1 MRDRI
6 ARLVTRARR
15 GTHAEDRLSALLDD
29 ELDDDEALEVTRHVA
44 DCRRCLGELEEIRRS
59 RAALRSLP
67 AVDPPGDLQEQI
79 RARLVTLEAAHPSTV
94 RRLVVV
100 VAAACCLVLV
110 AAVLVAGADEPGT
123 VAPPVDVFVT
133 DHVGQTDGRPVLTP
147 VDLGR

>member
-6 ARLVTRARR
+6 RR
-15 GTHAEDRLSALLDD
+15 FVGRGRSDTHADDRLSALLDD
-29 ELDDDEALEVTRHVA
+29 ELDDDEALDVTRHVA
-44 DCRRCLGELEEIRRS
+44 DCGRCLSELEEIRRS

-67 AVDPPGDLQEQI
+67 AVDPPGDLQQQI
-79 RARLVTLEAAHPSTV
+79 RTRLANLESVRPSTA
-94 RRLVVV
+94 RRV
-100 VAAACCLVLV
+100 VAAA
-110 AAVLVAGADEPGT
+110 AASGLLLIAAAMTVGADEPGT